1 MSPRKKI
8 VNSRHYITAEAAESA
23 GKIALQLA
31 EEIGLMISVAVV
43 DNSGHLLHFTR
54 HDTAQFL
61 TIDIAINKA
70 WTASSFSLSS
80 QTWNDAVQQPSLTP
94 LTQTPRFTPVAGGY
108 PLFHHGELI
117 GAIGISGGSTLQ
129 DHSVAERTAQTLGF
143 HQST

>member
-1 MSPRKKI
+1 MSPLKK
-8 VNSRHYITAEAAESA
+8 VVYSRHHITTEAAESA

-31 EEIGLMISVAVV
+31 EEMGIMISVAVV

-54 HDTAQFL
+54 HDRAQFL

-80 QTWNDAVQQPSLTP
+80 QTWNDAVQHPSLTP

-129 DHSVAERTAQTLGF
+129 DHSVAERTTQTLGF
-143 HQST
+143 YQST